1 MRVEDGTSSQKFS
14 LFQAIKSIFAPQG
27 CDRITVM
34 DLNESQD
41 LEVMNEDIFLRYV
54 VISDPPMTHQMTKIG
69 KSEFF
74 PFLNA
79 LNGVQPKSQSYIYCS
94 PELD

>member
-41 LEVMNEDIFLRYV
+41 LEVMNEDIF
-54 VISDPPMTHQMTKIG
+54 
-69 KSEFF
+69 
-74 PFLNA
+74 
-79 LNGVQPKSQSYIYCS
+79 
-94 PELD
+94 